1 MRKIDLLS
9 TLPFLILVACTDDIP
24 SGEKCS
30 TVDDVDSPDDGT
42 TDLDANMSDTAEDDD
57 TDDET
62 LDEDTGGD
70 DIADDTGGGDT
81 ADDIECADRDGDGIC
96 DEDDGCPDEPTLVEP
111 TACGCD
117 PSLLPGTFVDSGQTI
132 GSGVGNR
139 KMLVGDLDGDSD
151 LDVFLVSAF
160 HPDEVW
166 LNDGTG
172 TFTDS
177 GARLD
182 SFVDTAGLLA
192 DFDQDGDLDVV
203 TGAHNR
209 SSADSRLYLNDGA
222 ANFTDSGVRFS
233 TGNYVSMGL
242 GDFNND
248 SWPDF
253 AVSNYS
259 DSRSTYAYTN
269 NGSGTGFGGVSFGG
283 LAAWAITVGD
293 VNGDSYDDILI
304 GVHGASNQVQLNN
317 GAGGFTGS
325 TFGEPTANASTL
337 SLGDVDA
344 DGDLD
349 AVVGIGGG
357 PGSEVWINDGTGAF
371 TDSGQAL
378 VANNASHSTIADID
392 HDGDLDVIFSDMAD
406 GENGGARIYLN
417 DGEGLFTLGQHI
429 GVGIASQGHGVGDVN
444 GDGLVDMILSAEF
457 QSGSLYLNT
466 CAAAE

>member
-1 MRKIDLLS
+1 M
-9 TLPFLILVACTDDIP
+9 
-24 SGEKCS
+24 
-30 TVDDVDSPDDGT
+30 
-42 TDLDANMSDTAEDDD
+42 
-57 TDDET
+57 
-62 LDEDTGGD
+62 
-70 DIADDTGGGDT
+70 
-81 ADDIECADRDGDGIC
+81 
-96 DEDDGCPDEPTLVEP
+96 
-111 TACGCD
+111 
-117 PSLLPGTFVDSGQTI
+117 DSGQTI

-139 KMLVGDLDGDSD
+139 KMLIGDLDGDSD
-151 LDVFLVSAF
+151 LDLFLVSAF

-182 SFVDTAGLLA
+182 SFVDTVGLLA

-222 ANFTDSGVRFS
+222 AHFTDSGVRFA

-253 AVSNYS
+253 AVGNHS

-269 NGSGTGFGGVSFGG
+269 NGAGTGFGGVSFGG

-304 GVHGASNQVQLNN
+304 GVHGASNQIHLNN

-325 TFGEPTANASTL
+325 TFGDPTSNASTL

-378 VANNASHSTIADID
+378 VANNASHSTITDID
-392 HDGDLDVIFSDMAD
+392 YDGDLDVIFSDMAD
-406 GENGGARIYLN
+406 GANGGARIYLN
-417 DGEGLFTLGQHI
+417 DGEGRFTLGQHI

-444 GDGLVDMILSAEF
+444 GDGLVDMVLAAEF
-457 QSGSLYLNT
+457 QSGALFLNS
-466 CAAAE
+466 CAVAE